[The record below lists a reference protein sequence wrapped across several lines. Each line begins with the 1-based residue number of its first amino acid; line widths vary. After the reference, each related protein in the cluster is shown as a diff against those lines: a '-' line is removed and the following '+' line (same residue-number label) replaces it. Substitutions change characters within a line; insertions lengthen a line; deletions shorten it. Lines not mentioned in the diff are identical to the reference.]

1 MMGLGCGS
9 RDLITWQ
16 LFITFVTL
24 FTELKGPNSHSE
36 GKHSQQLEDATC
48 NKILDFTVSDGIWCI
63 ARKYFICGLALE
75 QDMENT
81 FICAKLSDVQ
91 VIQFLYVSI
100 LLFPA
105 LMLLAYFS
113 LN

>member
-36 GKHSQQLEDATC
+36 GKHSQQLEDATW